1 MRLVFWLL
9 LFCLW
14 SGEMVGMELAKSFP
28 IDSISNFS
36 IEIVKIEPTCKSDSV
51 RFYIK
56 AIGIFEDSLNFDVAF
71 ITNGAKSPV
80 FSQKDGRNYILST
93 FLPKSGN
100 IFITATDVKG
110 ITFTLTRSVSSIPKY
125 QEPKSILTSILNSSE
140 SKSTGIINGSFSDGS
155 SPYKITLL
163 NNSKTEEVVLTTER
177 KFSFDSLSSGTYKIK
192 ITDACNNSD
201 SSTVTVKADCKLAFK
216 SKPKGSFDC
225 KSNGKIDW
233 SLTVEPTTS
242 IQAYAI
248 LQGSIQPRIDIESNG
263 KGTEFEKTELK
274 AGVYQVVIQ
283 GDMCNFFD
291 TTIVLSA
298 PNSPIITSDVKSI
311 NCSNDNIGE
320 ITLTVSGGLP
330 PYKYK
335 WNDNANTSNQRTK
348 LDLGTYTVIVTDSA
362 SCSTT
367 GTYKI
372 TRIPKPVL
380 SVNPA
385 SANPTVVTLKC
396 AGDKNGEVTLV
407 VNPTRT
413 YTYIWSDGKTG
424 QTRSDLAKG
433 EYKVKA
439 RDGQQATC
447 ESNELTITVKEPD
460 SLKLTLDPITNPTC
474 PSNNNGT
481 ITAKVTGGT
490 SSYTFSWTGGKTTQT
505 ITSLVEGSY
514 TVMVT
519 DKNGC
524 GSVIASTTLMAP
536 KGPIITDP
544 RIQDIICSSEN
555 TGRIDVTV
563 SGAVS
568 YSWTNAQN
576 IVVGTAEDLIGV
588 PSGIY
593 TLKVTDAKG
602 CITTKSETITQ
613 TLPPKNITYIN
624 GNVSC
629 KGSKDGKIEFKIGA
643 GEPAVTF
650 RWYDGDTLNKAI
662 SNLGAGAYGL
672 TITNVENRCTTSQLL
687 KVEEPPEALKSNGI
701 KILTRSTCNDKE
713 EGSIEVNPTGG
724 WGGYTYQWFKDG
736 IQLPDRGNRIKASSG
751 KYKVVIQD
759 SIVCMVMDEVDLNVE
774 GNLFYNLYPTKET
787 YSSTIS
793 PNLLKE
799 AWDDPEL
806 TLPLAPN
813 SDFTLFGTKEKI
825 DTLWLLDEFAGVVLS
840 TKKVGKNL
848 PNDTASLIIVYGADL
863 VDRAYKLWN
872 RKQASSISPITVQPK
887 PDIGGRIW
895 ILEWKNAG
903 FFNEL
908 DEFGSAASAINFQLW
923 IYEKTKNLELKFGTS
938 TPNALPN
945 PSLLFNGKSGP
956 MIALVKGYNFQ
967 NDTYKDLWYLRGAA
981 NNPTPQ
987 VLRNG
992 KLQEFNETL
1001 DSHPVSNQVYRF
1013 CAVAPVRFAPD
1024 PIPEIEIK
1032 VTPNPTYERATVKFS
1047 PLLQPAQVWVSD
1059 QLGRKVL
1066 LEKELAIGDTEITLN
1081 LQGLPK
1087 GIYLIHL
1094 NGAQRTQV
1102 HKVIKQ

>member
-9 LFCLW
+9 LFCFW
-14 SGEMVGMELAKSFP
+14 SGEMVGMELVKSFP
-28 IDSISNFS
+28 IDSTSNFS

-56 AIGIFEDSLNFDVAF
+56 AIGIFEDSLNFEVAF
-71 ITNGAKSPV
+71 TTNGAKSPV

-125 QEPKSILTSILNSSE
+125 QELTPSIQTSILNSYRLK
-140 SKSTGIINGSFSDGS
+140 KSGIISG
-155 SPYKITLL
+155 
-163 NNSKTEEVVLTTER
+163 
-177 KFSFDSLSSGTYKIK
+177 KFSNGAAPFNILLYNEKNEVITSLKQETRDFSFGSLSADTYKVQV
-192 ITDACNNSD
+192 TDACQN
-201 SSTVTVKADCKLAFK
+201 TTK
-216 SKPKGSFDC
+216 SE
-225 KSNGKIDW
+225 NIKID
-233 SLTVEPTTS
+233 SCTLPFTSRPTGT
-242 IQAYAI
+242 YTCT
-248 LQGSIQPRIDIESNG
+248 N
-263 KGTEFEKTELK
+263 KGTIQFRLSTAGSKVTANAISKVLNKEFLFSL
-274 AGVYQVVIQ
+274 AMNNQFIVSDLAPGDYQVVVQ
-283 GDMCNFFD
+283 GESCIFD
-291 TTIVLSA
+291 TLITLS
-298 PNSPIITSDVKSI
+298 SPASPVITKAEKEDI
-311 NCSNDNIGE
+311 NCSNDNIGK
-320 ITLTVSGGLP
+320 ITLTVTGGRL

-335 WNDNANTSNQRTK
+335 WNDNADTSNQRTK
-348 LDLGTYTVIVTDSA
+348 LGNGTYIVTITDAA
-362 SCSTT
+362 SCS
-367 GTYKI
+367 I
-372 TRIPKPVL
+372 TDTFNIIKIPKAVL
-380 SVNPA
+380 S
-385 SANPTVVTLKC
+385 ANSTAVTLKC
-396 AGDKNGEVTLV
+396 AGDKNGEVTLM
-407 VNPTRT
+407 VNPTTRT
-413 YTYIWSDGKTG
+413 YTYAWSDSNTN
-424 QTRSDLAKG
+424 QTRKDLAKG

-439 RDGQQATC
+439 IDGQLAAC
-447 ESNELTITVKEPD
+447 ESNEITITVTEPAR
-460 SLKLTLDPITNPTC
+460 LTLELESKDPIC

-481 ITAKVTGGT
+481 ITAKVGGGIAP
-490 SSYTFSWTGGKTTQT
+490 YTYAWIGGKTTQT
-505 ITSLVEGSY
+505 ITSLVAGSY
-514 TVMVT
+514 TVTVR

-524 GSVIASTTLMAP
+524 ELVSDSKKLEAQN
-536 KGPIITDP
+536 GPTIPDP
-544 RIQDIICSSEN
+544 RIQNIICSSEN
-555 TGRIDVTV
+555 IGSIDITV

-568 YSWTNAQN
+568 YSWTNAQSK
-576 IVVGTAEDLIGV
+576 VVATTEDLTDVAEGA
-588 PSGIY
+588 Y
-593 TLKVTDAKG
+593 TVIVTDANK
-602 CITTKSETITQ
+602 CTTTKSFEITR
-613 TLPPKNITYIN
+613 TSPPKNITYMN

-629 KGSKDGKIEFKIGA
+629 KGSKDGKIEFLLKV
-643 GEPAVTF
+643 GEPAVAF
-650 RWYDGDTLNKAI
+650 QWYNGDTQNKAI
-662 SNLGAGAYGL
+662 SNLGAGEYGL
-672 TITNVENRCTTSQLL
+672 TITNVENKCTTSQLL
-687 KVEEPPEALKSNGI
+687 KVGEPPEALKSNGI

-713 EGSIEVNPTGG
+713 DGSIEVNHSGG
-724 WGGYTYQWFKDG
+724 WLGGYTYQWFQDG
-736 IQLPDRGNRIKASSG
+736 KLLPDKVNKIKASSG
-751 KYKVVIQD
+751 KYKVIIQD
-759 SIVCMVMDEVDLNVE
+759 SKGCMVMDEVDLNVE

-806 TLPLAPN
+806 TLPLAAN

-863 VDRAYKLWN
+863 VDRAYKLWT

-887 PDIGGRIW
+887 LDVGGRIW

-908 DEFGSAASAINFQLW
+908 DELGSATSAINFQLW

-967 NDTYKDLWYLRGAA
+967 TDTYKDLWYLRGAA

-1013 CAVAPVRFAPD
+1013 CAVAPVRFATD
-1024 PIPEIEIK
+1024 PIPEIEINA
-1032 VTPNPTYERATVKFS
+1032 TPNPTYERTTVKFS
-1047 PLLQPAQVWVSD
+1047 PLLQPTQVWVSD
-1059 QLGRKVL
+1059 QLGRKVSPL
-1066 LEKELAIGDTEITLN
+1066 QELIAGTTETELN
-1081 LQGLPK
+1081 LQGLPP

-1094 NGAQRTQV
+1094 NNDQHTQV